1 MQGIRKLTYRGCEL
15 SVQLIILHQISFG
28 LALLE
33 LEELGRGV
41 LELEQKAAPNFER
54 EVHRVGEL
62 ASAAAD
68 FHMDGRRSRPGC
80 CFSSL
85 RSS

>member
-54 EVHRVGEL
+54 EVHRRGEL
-62 ASAAAD
+62 ASVAAD
-68 FHMDGRRSRPGC
+68 FHMDGRLSRPGWS
-80 CFSSL
+80 FSSL